1 METLDGQARRR
12 LADMF
17 IGGSLDNHQCRN
29 KDNIIQS
36 ESYSY
41 EGFQQTQL
49 IMPYAGIVQS
59 IQYVFSQRDDIGFRY
74 DCLGRENDV
83 RTNNLYSN
91 WQNAP
96 IIYELCSPAEFDLTI
111 AQEDLYATHGS
122 LVHNNSYERDAQNL
136 QKLLLEVGYRYH
148 LEEVQFIDPIQVD
161 GELSISM
168 IWQNLGTSPSY
179 LKMGQDFRLH
189 VYLLDMQSSNIKAD
203 FPVESDISA
212 WMPAEPIG
220 STPPKYQV
228 DVLAYLPDS
237 MQPGNYQLKVAI
249 IDNRTGYPIQLAIDG
264 VDQFG
269 LYTISEIGI
278 VTGGE

>member
-1 METLDGQARRR
+1 
-12 LADMF
+12 
-17 IGGSLDNHQCRN
+17 
-29 KDNIIQS
+29 
-36 ESYSY
+36 
-41 EGFQQTQL
+41 
-49 IMPYAGIVQS
+49 
-59 IQYVFSQRDDIGFRY
+59 
-74 DCLGRENDV
+74 LGRENDV